1 MPLDI
6 SGLQFFM
13 PVFSFLFVLIIIFVL
28 LGLTK
33 VLGENKW
40 LHLLISFIVSVIFF
54 SFSSAELYVRE
65 IIPWFVVLVVVVFL
79 ILMIAGFTKN
89 AKAALAISYV
99 VYFPMLF
106 LSGATIPIDFMPSAV
121 ITISKFLPLTYGVQL
136 LKGLWFGGSF
146 SDYFLEVGVLSA
158 IFLVFTALAMKTFKW
173 E

>member
-1 MPLDI
+1 MAIDI

-13 PVFSFLFVLIIIFVL
+13 PVFSFLFVFLIIFIL

-40 LHLLISFIVSVIFF
+40 LHALISFIVSVVFF

-89 AKAALAISYV
+89 LDTITKPWFMWLIVIVLGIVFLVAAIRVFNPVLH
-99 VYFPMLF
+99 PDL
-106 LSGATIPIDFMPSAV
+106 V
-121 ITISKFLPLTYGVQL
+121 ITEAGDGLGIVQQFKDFIITSKVAGSIIL
-136 LKGLWFGGSF
+136 LVIAGLVAWVVTKKS
-146 SDYFLEVGVLSA
+146 
-158 IFLVFTALAMKTFKW
+158 
-173 E
+173 